1 VKDRVGIIIAVVSGL
16 LFLAALFFQPVTA
29 AWLNLILNWV
39 IVVTAVG
46 LMVSVARLI
55 ATHLRHIAVGRRGFL
70 FSMIFIIAF
79 SATLIAGIFMGE
91 ENPEYLRWIRAI
103 QVPLETALLGLVAL
117 VMMSVAT
124 KVFRE
129 RGWSFLTLSFGFS
142 ALVFLFLNL
151 GFLRLNQDP
160 SLGKVVAVVQ
170 GLPMAGARGLLI
182 GIALGALF
190 MGLRMLFGQVV
201 END

>member
-1 VKDRVGIIIAVVSGL
+1 MKDRVGIIIAVVSGL

-39 IVVTAVG
+39 IVVTAVA

-91 ENPEYLRWIRAI
+91 ENPEYLLWIRAI

-117 VMMSVAT
+117 VMMSVAI

-182 GIALGALF
+182 GIALGALI